1 MLRKVAEE
9 QKNGAETP
17 FFVLFVGYFGSYMLF
32 RLANSDVIMHCHKYT
47 IPNEATFSIV
57 VDRLFIHQHQ

>member
-1 MLRKVAEE
+1 MKYFENE
-9 QKNGAETP
+9 QNKKEPNSR

-32 RLANSDVIMHCHKYT
+32 RLTNSDGIMHCHKYT

-57 VDRLFIHQHQ
+57 ADRLFIHQHQ

>member
-1 MLRKVAEE
+1 MLRKVEEE
-9 QKNGAETP
+9 QKMEP
-17 FFVLFVGYFGSYMLF
+17 KPRFFVLFVGYFGSYMLF